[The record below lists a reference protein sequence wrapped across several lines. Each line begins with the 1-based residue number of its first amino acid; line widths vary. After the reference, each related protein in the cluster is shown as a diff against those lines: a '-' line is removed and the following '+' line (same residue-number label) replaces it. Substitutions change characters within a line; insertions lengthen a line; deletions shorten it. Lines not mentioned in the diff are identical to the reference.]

1 MAQKREAMSAL
12 TLLMNLPAAARQAKE
27 LFFTTHKVAPPQV
40 DSVEEP
46 SAFAVPKGID
56 VTTAEGRKA
65 LKNYQRVKVRRAGH
79 RTIPHVHIEPG
90 SLPAILGRV
99 TVEPV
104 VREEDGAKP
113 KFLQNFTRRRV
124 RARDSMDRNIQ
135 SGLRQIEETVQLDH
149 LFSHLDHNVSLE
161 QHRQNIAEK
170 NARKLEAIQ
179 GAPSVKWEEGT
190 PASSDTSVVWEE

>member
-1 MAQKREAMSAL
+1 MTQKREAMSAL
-12 TLLMNLPAAARQAKE
+12 TLFKNLPTAVRQAKE

-40 DSVEEP
+40 DTGEEQ

-56 VTTAEGRKA
+56 VTTTEGRKA
-65 LKNYQRVKVRRAGH
+65 LQNYQRAKVRRTGYKSV
-79 RTIPHVHIEPG
+79 PHVHIEPG
-90 SLPAILGRV
+90 SLSTLLGRV

-104 VREEDGAKP
+104 VRDEDGTKP

-190 PASSDTSVVWEE
+190 PASSDTPVVWEE